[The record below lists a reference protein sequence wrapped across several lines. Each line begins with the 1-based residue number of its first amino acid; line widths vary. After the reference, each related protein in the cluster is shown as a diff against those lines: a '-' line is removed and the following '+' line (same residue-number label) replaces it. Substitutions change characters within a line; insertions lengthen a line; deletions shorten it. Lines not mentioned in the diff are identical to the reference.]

1 MNNELITELNE
12 ELKQLEYCSLCDSTN
27 LQVELYLNEE
37 SAFRISC
44 MTCNEDISNYPSEEQ
59 IINTKLQEAINSD
72 LLVR

>member
-12 ELKQLEYCSLCDSTN
+12 ELKQLEYCNLCDSTN
-27 LQVELYLNEE
+27 LKVELYLNEE

-72 LLVR
+72 LLIR

>member
-1 MNNELITELNE
+1 MKIELIEELYE
-12 ELKQLEYCSLCDSTN
+12 GLKQLEYCNLCDSTN
-27 LQVELYLNEE
+27 LQVELYLNED

-59 IINTKLQEAINSD
+59 IYNTKLQEAVNSD